1 MWYALDVNSR
11 ITSTALLAA
20 AVGLALSL
28 TACSSL
34 TKPEEITIAAE
45 PLPSRGAN
53 AAPQGAAPTLQL
65 PTLPTPP
72 AAAPG
77 TG

>member
-1 MWYALDVNSR
+1 MWYNAHVFNR
-11 ITSTALLAA
+11 IPRTALLATV
-20 AVGLALSL
+20 VGLALSV

-45 PLPSRGAN
+45 PLPSRAT
-53 AAPQGAAPTLQL
+53 APAPQGANPAQQFPAPA
-65 PTLPTPP
+65 P
-72 AAAPG
+72 AAPAG

>member
-1 MWYALDVNSR
+1 MINR
-11 ITSTALLAA
+11 IPRTALFAT
-20 AVGLALSL
+20 AVGLALSV

-45 PLPSRGAN
+45 PLPSRAT
-53 AAPQGAAPTLQL
+53 APAPQGANPAQQL
-65 PTLPTPP
+65 PAP
-72 AAAPG
+72 AAPAG